1 MMTIQLV
8 YSLIPNVYSLAKNYI
23 HMKNYIFIIALFAI
37 NTACKNGEVPTTGI
51 EGSVLTIEEIKTF
64 LPSSYKNESNI
75 VFINAAGALKTLSVN
90 YVEGTSEGTHE
101 NSTYTSEKLAVILF
115 DPDNTTFQIKMNS
128 SANYGHS
135 GTVVKGLNTFLMPN
149 HPNMNFVRVSF
160 ENGQPTISL
169 LDKFEE
175 TVSLLNKDFSDVYV
189 NHERHPPAEAF
200 SDLMVN
206 SEFGVIAFSD
216 ENGELW
222 VFDRF
227 EE

>member
-23 HMKNYIFIIALFAI
+23 HMKNYIFIIALLAI

-75 VFINAAGALKTLSVN
+75 IFTNAAGALKTLNVN
-90 YVEGTSEGTHE
+90 YVEGSLEKAHE
-101 NSTYTSEKLAVILF
+101 NATYTAEQLEVTIF
-115 DPDNTTFQIKMNS
+115 DPENITFQITMIGS
-128 SANYGHS
+128 TNYGNNGGVAKS
-135 GTVVKGLNTFLMPN
+135 LNNLLMPN
-149 HPNMNFVRVSF
+149 HPNMNFVHVSF